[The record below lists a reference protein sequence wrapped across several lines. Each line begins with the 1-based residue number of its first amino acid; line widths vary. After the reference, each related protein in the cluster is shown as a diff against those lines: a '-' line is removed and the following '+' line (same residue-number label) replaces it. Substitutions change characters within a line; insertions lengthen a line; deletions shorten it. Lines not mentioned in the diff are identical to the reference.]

1 VEPQLFAATAE
12 AMSGRVASLRAR
24 HLRLPPFFR
33 QRLATPAEAPHP
45 LNGAALARLHVRAL
59 ASTLSRP
66 LVGGNRVDVLV
77 DAPSTYE
84 AMFEAIAAARD
95 HINLESYILEA
106 EGPGES
112 LAELLLQKRAQ
123 GLCVSVIFDSFGS
136 LRTSG
141 EYFRRLQAAGVALCE
156 YNPVSLWRRP
166 LQRAL
171 HLRDHRKLLI
181 VDGRIAFVGG
191 INFSSVYAFGSA
203 GTRITGERP
212 PWRDIHVRIAGPL
225 VTHLQEVFLEHWKC
239 QTGRTP
245 GMARYFPAL
254 PSSGDAQ
261 LGVAACDAGRRRNP
275 FYTALLAAIGNARRS
290 VFITTAYFVPPRRL
304 VRALERAARRGV
316 DVRLLLPGISDSWP
330 ALAAGRSLYGRLLH
344 AGVHIHECH
353 DAILHAKSAV
363 VDGVWVTVGSS
374 NMDWRSFL
382 HNAEVNVIGVDPR
395 LAGELTQLHADQLAR
410 SRPISLEQ
418 WSTRTWTHR
427 FKEWVARKVEF
438 FL

>member
-1 VEPQLFAATAE
+1 MPARVSSGLVEPQLFAATAE

-156 YNPVSLWRRP
+156 YKPGKPVAAAIAARVAPARSPQAADCRRP
-166 LQRAL
+166 DR
-171 HLRDHRKLLI
+171 
-181 VDGRIAFVGG
+181 
-191 INFSSVYAFGSA
+191 
-203 GTRITGERP
+203 
-212 PWRDIHVRIAGPL
+212 VRRR
-225 VTHLQEVFLEHWKC
+225 HQF
-239 QTGRTP
+239 
-245 GMARYFPAL
+245 
-254 PSSGDAQ
+254 Q
-261 LGVAACDAGRRRNP
+261 LGVR
-275 FYTALLAAIGNARRS
+275 
-290 VFITTAYFVPPRRL
+290 
-304 VRALERAARRGV
+304 VRFG
-316 DVRLLLPGISDSWP
+316 G
-330 ALAAGRSLYGRLLH
+330 H
-344 AGVHIHECH
+344 AH
-353 DAILHAKSAV
+353 
-363 VDGVWVTVGSS
+363 
-374 NMDWRSFL
+374 
-382 HNAEVNVIGVDPR
+382 
-395 LAGELTQLHADQLAR
+395 
-410 SRPISLEQ
+410 
-418 WSTRTWTHR
+418 HR
-427 FKEWVARKVEF
+427 
-438 FL
+438 